1 MSNNTPLGIVAGGGD
16 LPRRLIDACTG
27 QGRPFFVIAFRDQ
40 TDPETVVGTPHVWL
54 RLGAAGEALSV
65 LRDRGV
71 GQLVMAGRIRRP
83 SLAALRPD
91 AFALKVFAK
100 AGLAAFGDDGIL
112 KALVAALEEEGL
124 AVIGPEDVLADLL
137 ATEGTYG
144 SFAPDDAARA
154 DIAKG
159 IAVAR
164 GLGALDVGQAA
175 VVQQG
180 LVLGV
185 EAIEGTDALL
195 ARCGELRREGSGGV
209 LVKVKKPNQ
218 ERRADLPTIG
228 PDTVAGAARAGLAGI
243 AVEAGGALVVD
254 RAAVIAAAD
263 GAGLFVVGVRIPS

>member
-1 MSNNTPLGIVAGGGD
+1 MSSNPTLGIVAGGGD
-16 LPRRLIDACTG
+16 LPRRLIDACRAR
-27 QGRPFFVIAFRDQ
+27 GRPFFVIAFPDQ
-40 TDPETVVGTPHVWL
+40 TDPATVADVPHAWV
-54 RLGAAGEALSV
+54 RLGAAGEALAA
-65 LRDRGV
+65 LRAQGV

-112 KALVAALEEEGL
+112 KALVRVLEEEGI
-124 AVIGPEDVLADLL
+124 AVIGPEAILSDLL
-137 ATEGTYG
+137 ATEGVYG
-144 SFAPDDAARA
+144 RVTPDDAARA

-164 GLGALDVGQAA
+164 ALGALDIGQAA

-185 EAIEGTDALL
+185 EAIEGTDALI
-195 ARCGELRREGSGGV
+195 ARCGELGREGSGGV
-209 LVKVKKPNQ
+209 LVKVKKPEQ

-228 PDTVAGAARAGLAGI
+228 PDTVAHAARAGLRGI
-243 AVEAGGALVVD
+243 AIEAGGALVVD
-254 RAAVIAAAD
+254 RLKVIADAD
-263 GAGLFVVGVRIPS
+263 AAGLFVVGVRVGP